1 MESVSNARLSFEERK
16 NRAFFLPLSSVLLIA
31 IALVDWRAERYFALG
46 FFYLFPVMLSALF
59 LPRWG
64 IALLGILCAVLSE
77 VLSPLD
83 PSDAIIRLG
92 FEALALVG
100 CGLFAAEL
108 VRSRRLSRE
117 AEQRLCVLVETS
129 PTPIVTLNES
139 GFIERAN
146 HAAAELMVPP
156 GGSLVGQPV
165 AAFLPELHYALR
177 KDEKPRFRTSIHC
190 RGQCGDG
197 GSFSAHVWFSTYREG
212 PTPKVAA
219 IIAGVSRDR
228 ARGGSRS
235 VSAGIPDRL
244 PLHDRELGVLRLV
257 VRGQANKEIAATMDV
272 SESVVKNI
280 LQQLFA
286 KTDVRTRSQLVRVA
300 LERYREHL

>member
-1 MESVSNARLSFEERK
+1 VC
-16 NRAFFLPLSSVLLIA
+16 SSDLIA
-31 IALVDWRAERYFALG
+31 IALVDWRVERYFALG
-46 FFYLFPVMLSALF
+46 FLYLFPVMLSALF

-64 IALLGILCAVLSE
+64 IALLGVLCAVLSE
-77 VLSPLD
+77 VLSPLA

-129 PTPIVTLNES
+129 PAPIVTLNEN

-177 KDEKPRFRTSIHC
+177 KDKKPRFRTSIHC
-190 RGQCGDG
+190 RGQRGDG

-212 PTPKVAA
+212 PAPKVAA
-219 IIAGVSRDR
+219 IIARVSRDR
-228 ARGGSRS
+228 ARGGSRC

>member
-16 NRAFFLPLSSVLLIA
+16 NRAFVLLLSSVLLIA

-46 FFYLFPVMLSALF
+46 FLYLFPVMLSALF

-64 IALLGILCAVLSE
+64 IALLGVLCAVLSE
-77 VLSPLD
+77 VLSPLA
-83 PSDAIIRLG
+83 PSEAIIRLG

-190 RGQCGDG
+190 RGQRGDG

-212 PTPKVAA
+212 PAPKVAA
-219 IIAGVSRDR
+219 IIAVSRDR
-228 ARGGSRS
+228 ARGCSRC

-300 LERYREHL
+300 LERYRAHL

>member
-16 NRAFFLPLSSVLLIA
+16 NRAFVLLLSSVLLIA

-46 FFYLFPVMLSALF
+46 FLYLFPVMLSALF

-64 IALLGILCAVLSE
+64 IALLGVLCAVLSE
-77 VLSPLD
+77 VLSPLA

-190 RGQCGDG
+190 RGQRGDG

-212 PTPKVAA
+212 PAPKVAA
-219 IIAGVSRDR
+219 IIARVSRDR
-228 ARGGSRS
+228 ARGGSRC
-235 VSAGIPDRL
+235 VSAGI

-300 LERYREHL
+300 LERYRAHL